1 MTELAQENNNK
12 KFILGIAFLQG
23 LALLL
28 IWLWVDTLDNAR
40 QYFDQIDKDQQ
51 AELIVLS
58 NYSGR
63 VYSKS
68 TEGWD
73 FVANIH
79 LECCNNQTNKSAEV
93 LARELEVALVEGKI

>member
-28 IWLWVDTLDNAR
+28 ILLWVDALDNAR
-40 QYFDQIDKDQQ
+40 QYFDLDKDQQ